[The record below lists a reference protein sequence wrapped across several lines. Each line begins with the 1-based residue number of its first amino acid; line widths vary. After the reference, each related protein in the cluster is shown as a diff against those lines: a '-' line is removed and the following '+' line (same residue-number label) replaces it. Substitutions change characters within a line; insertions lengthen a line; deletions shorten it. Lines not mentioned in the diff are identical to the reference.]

1 MKVFNMKNIYFRYL
15 QFVSSDA
22 IHQSKQEVLSSTAI
36 FLLNRIAVKEYEKQP
51 MNVNQA
57 MTIHELGSPSNLHR
71 KLVELREAGMI
82 EVKSVGKNHRTKYLF
97 ISQAAYD
104 YFQIKSEAMVKAIE
118 NPVQV

>member
-1 MKVFNMKNIYFRYL
+1 MKNIYFRYL

-36 FLLNRIAVKEYEKQP
+36 LLLNRIAVKEYEEKP

-57 MTIHELGSPSNLHR
+57 MTIQALGSPSNLHR

-82 EVKSVGKNHRTKYLF
+82 EVKSVGKNHRTKHLF

-118 NPVQV
+118 KPL